1 MKVRRPRPDVYEITA
16 TAHELSALIAGARMA
31 LQMMEADSES
41 ATGEAKQTL
50 ARTLAA
56 FDEQLEHLLPALP

>member
-1 MKVRRPRPDVYEITA
+1 MYEITA